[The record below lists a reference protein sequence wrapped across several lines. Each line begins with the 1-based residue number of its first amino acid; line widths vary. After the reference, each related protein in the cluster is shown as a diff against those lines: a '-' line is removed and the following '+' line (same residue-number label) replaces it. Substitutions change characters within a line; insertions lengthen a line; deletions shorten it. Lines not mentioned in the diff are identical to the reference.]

1 MQECQVETEN
11 RDWRDVAAA
20 PGCERRAGELVA
32 VQHRKNLLLA
42 LDYFQNYCSR
52 LPLCLNVGKSLFWQ
66 SIGEAPRVEGR
77 NSRSSSH

>member
-1 MQECQVETEN
+1 
-11 RDWRDVAAA
+11 
-20 PGCERRAGELVA
+20 VA